1 MSMSLILVPIAVA
14 IFATSAE
21 AVDAMQMKKGCSSE
35 GTIEGIKTK
44 YVSCELLKKTL
55 FEHGVSVKNE
65 SENMMV
71 ADFPQGTLTYVRN
84 NNQEPF
90 KMNVSNIE
98 DADAILC
105 NIEMIEKEYN
115 ANVQSY
121 EYTRIIENLPSNMNI
136 ESEEVLEDDSIL
148 ITINVN

>member
-1 MSMSLILVPIAVA
+1 MV
-14 IFATSAE
+14 
-21 AVDAMQMKKGCSSE
+21 
-35 GTIEGIKTK
+35 
-44 YVSCELLKKTL
+44 
-55 FEHGVSVKNE
+55 EHGVSVKNE

-84 NNQEPF
+84 NNQESF

-98 DADAILC
+98 DVDAILC
-105 NIEMIEKEYN
+105 NVEMIEKEYN